1 MEDGSDNI
9 QSVRTW
15 RDIPQAVKPRAMTS
29 RGKRRYALR
38 LVNLCLGITFVLG
51 ATWAAIE
58 LTEGFAN
65 NPSKLAR
72 ATQSAPL
79 RNLKLNTD
87 GVLTQEWVKSSLRI
101 PANAALM
108 EVDLAPLQS
117 RLLASGQ
124 VRVAI
129 LSKTFPD
136 TLNVSLTERS
146 PVARIKVEPSDS
158 PTGEMYVARDGVVFS
173 GACMDKELVESLPW
187 IDDPIA
193 KNRTKDGRIA
203 PVAGMETVSDLLTKA
218 RYEGG
223 RIYGMLRNLSL
234 ARLESDG
241 EIEVRSPECEGII
254 FSTREDF
261 FRQLSYLDFLRDTIQ
276 PTAETPLARIDL
288 SHGSTVPVTYPR
300 KPNAPVETVDASNY
314 KSGVALSSFGLGS
327 LGASAD
333 KAPVPASQP
342 ATGAKRTGASA
353 PVKAAS
359 TPSRPAAAPA
369 QAKVVSSQTRPATAG
384 QAVRPAQRSASSAPQ
399 HAAKPARAQA
409 SKPQASASKPAAKP
423 AAKAAAKPAPSSGTL
438 AASDASSTR
447 RLQRPTR
454 PSSSSSQNPRT
465 FPQREL

>member
-38 LVNLCLGITFVLG
+38 LVNLTLGVAFVLG

-65 NPSKLAR
+65 NPSKIAR

-79 RNLKLNTD
+79 RTLKLNTD
-87 GVLTQEWVKSSLRI
+87 GVLTQEWVKNSLRI

-108 EVDLAPLQS
+108 EVDLTPLQS
-117 RLLASGQ
+117 RLLSSGQ

-146 PVARIKVEPSDS
+146 PVARIKVEPTDS

-173 GACMDKELVESLPW
+173 GACLDKELVDSLPW

-203 PVAGMETVSDLLTKA
+203 PVSGMETVSDLLTKA

-223 RIYGMLRNLSL
+223 RIYSMLRNLSL

-276 PTAETPLARIDL
+276 PTAEAPLARIDL

-300 KPNAPVETVDASNY
+300 KPNAPVETVDASSY

-327 LGASAD
+327 FGATAD
-333 KAPVPASQP
+333 KAAAP
-342 ATGAKRTGASA
+342 ATQAAAGPKPVATTPAKTTVA
-353 PVKAAS
+353 
-359 TPSRPAAAPA
+359 PSRPAGAPA
-369 QAKVVSSQTRPATAG
+369 PAKVVSSQPRATTPT
-384 QAVRPAQRSASSAPQ
+384 QAVRPAQRSASSVPQ
-399 HAAKPARAQA
+399 HAAKPARTGTP
-409 SKPQASASKPAAKP
+409 KPQASASKSATKPAAKP
-423 AAKAAAKPAPSSGTL
+423 AAKPAPNPATV
-438 AASDASSTR
+438 AASDASATR

-465 FPQREL
+465 FPPREL